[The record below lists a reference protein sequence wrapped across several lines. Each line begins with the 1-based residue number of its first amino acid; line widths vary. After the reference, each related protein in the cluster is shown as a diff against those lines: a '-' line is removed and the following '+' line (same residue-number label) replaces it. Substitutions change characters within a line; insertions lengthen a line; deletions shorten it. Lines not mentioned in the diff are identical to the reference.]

1 MFTELRKQTVGYRRP
16 TILTMVFVT
25 LEVIMD
31 VIIPF
36 LMAFLIDRGIDAGN
50 FNEIL
55 KWGLALLLC
64 ASIALLFGVLS
75 GHYAAEASTGFAK
88 NVRRKLYHHIQ
99 DFSFANID
107 KFSTSSLVTRLT
119 TDVTNVQRAYQML
132 IRIAVRSPGMLVF
145 AFFMAVSIN
154 KTLSLVYLVA
164 LPLLGIGLFFLIRAA
179 YPIFTR
185 VFKTYDRLNTV
196 VQENIRGIRVV
207 KSFVREAH
215 EVKKFEVVSSDIY
228 DDFSKAEKI
237 IAFNSPLMQ
246 GMMYLS
252 LLSISYIAARLI
264 VASSMTAGELMS
276 FITYTSQILMSLMMF
291 SMVVVMITISRA
303 SAVRIEEVL
312 TEKSDLEEKKDAIN
326 TVADGSI
333 SFSHVDF
340 SYTKTKEKRCLY
352 DINLDIESGQTIGIL
367 GPTGSA
373 KSSLVQLIPRLYDTF
388 SGSVKVGGVDVR
400 DYALES
406 LRKEVGMVLQKNLL
420 FSGTIAE
427 NLRWGNEH
435 ASDEELRWACRIAQA
450 DGFIQQFPKGYETY
464 IEQDGSNVSGG
475 QKQRLCI
482 ARALLKHPKI
492 LIFDDSTSAV
502 DTKTDAAIRE
512 GLLGELP
519 ETTKIIIAQ
528 RVTSVMDADR
538 IIMLDDG
545 RIHDAG
551 THQELMDR
559 CSRYK
564 EMYCSQMHKEE
575 RA

>member
-1 MFTELRKQTVGYRRP
+1 MFAELRKQTVGYRRP

-50 FNEIL
+50 FDEIL
-55 KWGLALLLC
+55 KWGLLLLLC
-64 ASIALLFGVLS
+64 ASVALLFGVLS
-75 GHYAAEASTGFAK
+75 GHYAAKASTGFAK
-88 NVRRKLYHHIQ
+88 NVRKKLYHHTQ
-99 DFSFANID
+99 DFSFSNID

-119 TDVTNVQRAYQML
+119 TDVTNVQRAYQMI

-164 LPLLGIGLFFLIRAA
+164 LPLLAIGLFFLIKAA

-207 KSFVREAH
+207 KSFVREAY
-215 EVKKFEVVSSDIY
+215 EVQKFGVVSTDIY
-228 DDFSKAEKI
+228 NDFSKAEKI
-237 IAFNSPLMQ
+237 IAYSSPLMQ

-264 VASSMTAGELMS
+264 VSSSMTAGELMS
-276 FITYTSQILMSLMMF
+276 FITYTSQILMSLMML

-312 TEKSDLEEKKDAIN
+312 TEQSDLAEQKDAI
-326 TVADGSI
+326 TKVADGSV
-333 SFSHVDF
+333 SFSHVYF
-340 SYTKTKEKRCLY
+340 SYTKTKEKCCLC
-352 DINLDIESGQTIGIL
+352 DINLDIASGQTIGIL

-400 DYALES
+400 DYTLES

-450 DGFIQQFPKGYETY
+450 DEFIQQFPNGYETY

-482 ARALLKHPKI
+482 ARALLKYPKI

-512 GLLGELP
+512 GLLHELP

-528 RVTSVMDADR
+528 RVTSVMDADK

-545 RIHDAG
+545 RIHDVG
-551 THQELMDR
+551 THQELMDH
-559 CSRYK
+559 CSQYK

-575 RA
+575 QA

>member
-1 MFTELRKQTVGYRRP
+1 MFKELRKQIRGYRRP
-16 TILTMVFVT
+16 TILTILFVT

-55 KWGLALLLC
+55 KWGLLLLAC
-64 ASIALLFGVLS
+64 ASVALLFGVLA
-75 GHYAAEASTGFAK
+75 GHFAAKASTGFAK
-88 NVRRKLYHHIQ
+88 NVRRQLYHHSQ

-132 IRIAVRSPGMLVF
+132 TRIAVRSPGMLVF

-154 KTLSLVYLVA
+154 NTLSLVYLVA
-164 LPLLGIGLFFLIRAA
+164 LPLLGIGLFFLIKAA

-207 KSFVREAH
+207 KSFVRETE
-215 EVKKFEVVSSDIY
+215 EVKKFGTVSKNIY

-252 LLSISYIAARLI
+252 ILSISYIASHLI
-264 VASSMTAGELMS
+264 VSSSMTTGELMS

-312 TEKSDLEEKKDAIN
+312 SEKSDLIEQENALSTI
-326 TVADGSI
+326 ADGSV

-352 DINLDIESGQTIGIL
+352 DINLEIASGQTIGIL

-373 KSSLVQLIPRLYDTF
+373 KSSLVQLIPRLYDVY
-388 SGSVKVGGVDVR
+388 SGSVKVSGVDVR
-400 DYALES
+400 EYAMDT

-427 NLRWGNEH
+427 NLRWGNEK
-435 ASDEELRWACRIAQA
+435 ASDEELRWACQIAQA
-450 DGFIQQFPKGYETY
+450 DGFIQQFPKGYDTY

-512 GLLGELP
+512 GLLHELP
-519 ETTKIIIAQ
+519 DTTKIIIAQ
-528 RVTSVMDADR
+528 RVASVMDADT
-538 IIMLDDG
+538 IVMLDDG
-545 RIHDAG
+545 RIHAKG
-551 THQELMDR
+551 SHEELMET
-559 CSRYK
+559 CERYQ
-564 EMYCSQMHKEE
+564 EMYHSQMHQEE

>member
-25 LEVIMD
+25 LEVVMD

-50 FNEIL
+50 FDEIL
-55 KWGLALLLC
+55 KWGLLLLLC

-75 GHYAAEASTGFAK
+75 GYYAAKASTGFAK
-88 NVRRKLYHHIQ
+88 NVRRKLYHHTQ
-99 DFSFANID
+99 DFSFSNID

-215 EVKKFEVVSSDIY
+215 EVKKFGVVSTDIY

-237 IAFNSPLMQ
+237 IAFTSPLMQ

-264 VASSMTAGELMS
+264 VASSMTTGELVS

-312 TEKSDLEEKKDAIN
+312 TEQSDLAEKQDAIT
-326 TVADGSI
+326 TVVDGSI
-333 SFSHVDF
+333 TFFHVDF
-340 SYTKTKEKRCLY
+340 SYTKTEEKRCLY
-352 DINLDIESGQTIGIL
+352 DINLDIASGQTIGIL

-400 DYALES
+400 EYTLES
-406 LRKEVGMVLQKNLL
+406 LREEVGMVLQKNLL

-450 DGFIQQFPKGYETY
+450 DGFIQQFPKGYDTY

-512 GLLGELP
+512 GLLKELP

-528 RVTSVMDADR
+528 RVTSVMEAHR

-545 RIHDAG
+545 KIHDVG

-559 CSRYK
+559 CSRYR
-564 EMYCSQMHKEE
+564 EMYSSQMHKEE